1 MAKQRI
7 SYIPLEKMD
16 AEMREEMERCQREG
30 TPRPES
36 SAVRA
41 HVPACFWFFA
51 NSWNDIFRNG
61 VARSRASRNCAA
73 LYVSRSVQCEY
84 CGNQR
89 SVKATTSGALIEDHV
104 IDLLNFEKS
113 TKYNDRQKAALAY
126 AEAIVWHLD
135 TDDAFWDR
143 LHKHFSEPELVELGC
158 MIGLT
163 LGQQSWLR
171 LLNIEH
177 HEVMAG
183 TDASMAPGFEEPG
196 DAGRPRPRPTTGR
209 SQKAGSPARWPD
221 RAGRRIDDRAG
232 RGNMQGACIN
242 DASWLDTAGRLLI
255 VAVLL
260 WSSASAIC
268 RKSISRTTSS
278 A

>member
-7 SYIPLEKMD
+7 SYVPLEQMD

-51 NSWNDIFRNG
+51 NSWRDIFRNG
-61 VARSRASRNCAA
+61 VLDHAIKELCR

-89 SVKATTSGALIEDHV
+89 SVKATVSGALIEDHV
-104 IDLLNFEKS
+104 LDLLNFEKS
-113 TKYNDRQKAALAY
+113 TTYDDRQKAALAY
-126 AEAIVWHLD
+126 AEAITWHLN
-135 TDDAFWDR
+135 TDAAFWAR
-143 LHKHFSEPELVELGC
+143 LNSHFTEPELVELGC

-171 LLNIEH
+171 LLNIEQ
-177 HEVMAG
+177 HEVLAG
-183 TDASMAPGFEEPG
+183 TSAAMAPGYEDPRELAETKAMADYWARSEPV
-196 DAGRPRPRPTTGR
+196 A
-209 SQKAGSPARWPD
+209 PAER
-221 RAGRRIDDRAG
+221 
-232 RGNMQGACIN
+232 
-242 DASWLDTAGRLLI
+242 
-255 VAVLL
+255 
-260 WSSASAIC
+260 
-268 RKSISRTTSS
+268 
-278 A
+278 